1 MILVNSH
8 AASRC
13 VFGTE
18 LKKKKDFKM
27 FLNVEMIEFLLVLY
41 LSVGLVLVAVR
52 HSLLTLEVDGAFG
65 TRVLCRTDTVWG
77 QWRQHDDVNTHG
89 GFSCCRTMTS
99 PGSFPQTK
107 SFYSFPSNWKSYFLV
122 SKRRRAKKQVWSIN
136 NKLILN
142 WQTLS
147 LILDRTQKQKLIFL
161 KFW

>member
-27 FLNVEMIEFLLVLY
+27 FLNVEMSSCWY

-77 QWRQHDDVNTHG
+77 Q
-89 GFSCCRTMTS
+89 
-99 PGSFPQTK
+99 
-107 SFYSFPSNWKSYFLV
+107 
-122 SKRRRAKKQVWSIN
+122 
-136 NKLILN
+136 
-142 WQTLS
+142 
-147 LILDRTQKQKLIFL
+147 
-161 KFW
+161 